1 MNIRVSDIAGY
12 LNTTFEGDDI
22 LITGISSIFNIKS
35 NTLCFVKN
43 KQNVYC
49 NKPFLLLAPKGYKN
63 SANNSIILVDNPRLS
78 YAKVVSN
85 FLAEKEEVEDH
96 KTAMIHST
104 ATIGKGSCI
113 GVYSSI
119 GKNVKIGNNTII
131 KNNVH
136 IICDKPLTSKVEDA
150 VALEKLVHKNKI
162 VFALTHNYSGYPML
176 REAKKLVEKNK
187 IGKIKV
193 INVEY
198 PQGYTVAVKK
208 KDEKNILKWR
218 LDKNMCGPSMI
229 LAEIGTHAYHLMRYV
244 TGLEVKE
251 VSAEVNSLSDEI
263 SVDDNAFMIVRMNN
277 KARGSIWVSS
287 AATGGENGL
296 KIRAYGTKGAV
307 EWLQDEPNILKFTEL
322 NSSTQIITRAS
333 DAVSDLSIQSSRVAA
348 GHPEGFFEAFANIYT
363 EFADSI
369 QANLKKNK
377 KKLVHPSVNDGV
389 MGIKFIFAAK
399 KSSNLNSK
407 WIKI

>member
-1 MNIRVSDIAGY
+1 MKKKAKIAFGKLDLLRNDQ
-12 LNTTFEGDDI
+12 LN
-22 LITGISSIFNIKS
+22 N
-35 NTLCFVKN
+35 KN
-43 KQNVYC
+43 KINIGFVGGGPNSFIGYTHR
-49 NKPFLLLAPKGYKN
+49 LAARFDNRFEFVAGVFSKDKKKSKEFGRSLGLDPNRCYNDYK
-63 SANNSIILVDNPRLS
+63 IM
-78 YAKVVSN
+78 AK
-85 FLAEKEEVEDH
+85 KESSRSDGVQAIGIMTPSGDH
-96 KTAMIHST
+96 
-104 ATIGKGSCI
+104 
-113 GVYSSI
+113 Y
-119 GKNVKIGNNTII
+119 KIAREFI

-150 VALEKLVHKNKI
+150 LALEKLVNKNKI

-208 KDEKNILKWR
+208 KDEKSTLKWR

-263 SVDDNAFMIVRMNN
+263 SVDDNAFMTVRMNN

-296 KIRAYGTKGAV
+296 KIRVYGTKGAV
-307 EWLQDEPNILKFTEL
+307 EWLQDDPNILKFTEL

-333 DAVSDLSIQSSRVAA
+333 NAVSDLSIQSSRVAA

-377 KKLVHPSVNDGV
+377 KKLVHPTVNDGV

>member
-1 MNIRVSDIAGY
+1 MKKKAKIVFGK
-12 LNTTFEGDDI
+12 LNLLRNDQ
-22 LITGISSIFNIKS
+22 LN
-35 NTLCFVKN
+35 NKN
-43 KQNVYC
+43 K
-49 NKPFLLLAPKGYKN
+49 
-63 SANNSIILVDNPRLS
+63 I
-78 YAKVVSN
+78 
-85 FLAEKEEVEDH
+85 
-96 KTAMIHST
+96 
-104 ATIGKGSCI
+104 
-113 GVYSSI
+113 
-119 GKNVKIGNNTII
+119 KIGFVGGGPNSFIGYTHRLAARFDNRFDFVAGVFSKDKKKSKEFGKSLGLDPDRCYNDYKTMAKKESVRPDGVQAIGIMTPSGDHYKIAKEFI
-131 KNNVH
+131 KKNVH
-136 IICDKPLTSKVEDA
+136 IICDKPLTSTVEDA
-150 VALEKLVHKNKI
+150 VALEKLVYKTKI
-162 VFALTHNYSGYPML
+162 VFALTHNYSSYPML

-187 IGKIKV
+187 IGIIKL

-208 KDEKNILKWR
+208 KDEKSTLKWR

-263 SVDDNAFMIVRMNN
+263 SVDDNAFMTVRMNN

-296 KIRAYGTKGAV
+296 KIRVYGTKGAV
-307 EWLQDEPNILKFTEL
+307 EWFQDDPNILKFTEL
-322 NSSTQIITRAS
+322 NSTIQIITRAS

-377 KKLVHPSVNDGV
+377 IKLVHPSVNDGV

>member
-1 MNIRVSDIAGY
+1 MKKKAKIAFGK
-12 LNTTFEGDDI
+12 LNLLRNDQ
-22 LITGISSIFNIKS
+22 LN
-35 NTLCFVKN
+35 NKN
-43 KQNVYC
+43 K
-49 NKPFLLLAPKGYKN
+49 
-63 SANNSIILVDNPRLS
+63 I
-78 YAKVVSN
+78 
-85 FLAEKEEVEDH
+85 
-96 KTAMIHST
+96 
-104 ATIGKGSCI
+104 
-113 GVYSSI
+113 
-119 GKNVKIGNNTII
+119 KIGFVGGGPNSFIGYTHRLAARFDNRFEFVAGVFSKDKKKSKEFGRSLGLDSDRCYNDYKIMAKQELARHDGVQAIGIMTPSGDHYKIAKEFI

-150 VALEKLVHKNKI
+150 VALEKLVHKTKI

-208 KDEKNILKWR
+208 KDEKSTLKWR

-263 SVDDNAFMIVRMNN
+263 SVDDNAFMTVRMNN

-296 KIRAYGTKGAV
+296 KIRVYGTNGAV
-307 EWLQDEPNILKFTEL
+307 EWLQDDPNILKVTEL
-322 NSSTQIITRAS
+322 NSSTKIITRAS
-333 DAVSDLSIQSSRVAA
+333 NYVSDLSIQSSRVAA

-363 EFADSI
+363 ELADSI
-369 QANLKKNK
+369 QNNFKKNK
-377 KKLVHPSVNDGV
+377 KKLIHPTVNDGV